1 MAANTKAK
9 RASIQAY
16 TIYGMRPPPDG
27 TVGAGDRAT
36 VAGFYA
42 GITYANPAP
51 VVEATYTFVRG
62 LVRNLVGTLVR
73 KLTV

>member
-1 MAANTKAK
+1 MAVDTKAK
-9 RASIQAY
+9 RASVQAY

-51 VVEATYTFVRG
+51 VVEAAFTFVRD
-62 LVRNLVGTLVR
+62 LVQNLVGNLVK
-73 KLTV
+73 KLTI